1 MILLL
6 NSLFKSYHVA
16 KVAIFDVLPSFFGPK
31 APDDGIASLLLQ
43 TAMRLLSLEA
53 KLVAAT
59 RLDTRSSFARSLSN
73 RVRST
78 GLKGVFKDKPCYRR

>member
-31 APDDGIASLLLQ
+31 APDDGIGQ
-43 TAMRLLSLEA
+43 
-53 KLVAAT
+53 
-59 RLDTRSSFARSLSN
+59 
-73 RVRST
+73 
-78 GLKGVFKDKPCYRR
+78 GG

>member
-31 APDDGIASLLLQ
+31 APDDGIASMYLFGCRVVLPVSLLVWSEQ
-43 TAMRLLSLEA
+43 KR
-53 KLVAAT
+53 
-59 RLDTRSSFARSLSN
+59 
-73 RVRST
+73 
-78 GLKGVFKDKPCYRR
+78 